1 MKESCAAI
9 AGAIHELELE
19 LEQRQQALNLLRQ
32 ALRLM
37 EGVPSP
43 VSSAPPSVPA
53 KDGLS
58 VRLDAFLASLQD
70 GDGFTVDDVME
81 AMAASGMEK
90 TDGLRSK
97 ISSLLG
103 RRVKNKS
110 IERVGARGSYAKPDK
125 DYDEPA

>member
-9 AGAIHELELE
+9 AGAIHELEQE
-19 LEQRQQALNLLRQ
+19 LEQRQQALTLLRQ

-37 EGVPSP
+37 EGVPPP
-43 VSSAPPSVPA
+43 VTSAPPVPV

-58 VRLDAFLASLQD
+58 PHLDAFLASLQD

-81 AMAASGMEK
+81 AMAASGMEE

-97 ISSLLG
+97 ILSLLA

-125 DYDEPA
+125 EYDEPA